1 MAHSVTEWLTALQ
14 QVMPRGKAWPRDN
27 DTDLNR
33 FLRALAER
41 LTRVEYDASRLHVEM
56 RAETTLQLLPEWEQY
71 LALPECGIAATTT
84 EARRRAV
91 VEKYRRKGGLATWQ
105 IEAAAAA
112 LGFTI
117 KVTAVLPHHCL
128 RDCMYPLHPA
138 RYRWMLKVEVPD
150 KDAGRF
156 TCIDDVMTPLISE
169 RTREL
174 ECLLKHYR
182 LAGTEYEYYYT
193 GE

>member
-1 MAHSVTEWLTALQ
+1 MWRCDRK
-14 QVMPRGKAWPRDN
+14 PRSSCCRSGR
-27 DTDLNR
+27 
-33 FLRALAER
+33 
-41 LTRVEYDASRLHVEM
+41 
-56 RAETTLQLLPEWEQY
+56 QY

-138 RYRWMLKVEVPD
+138 RYRWLLKVEVP
-150 KDAGRF
+150 
-156 TCIDDVMTPLISE
+156 E
-169 RTREL
+169 RCRAVYL
-174 ECLLKHYR
+174 Y
-182 LAGTEYEYYYT
+182 
-193 GE
+193 

>member
-1 MAHSVTEWLTALQ
+1 
-14 QVMPRGKAWPRDN
+14 
-27 DTDLNR
+27 
-33 FLRALAER
+33 
-41 LTRVEYDASRLHVEM
+41 
-56 RAETTLQLLPEWEQY
+56 
-71 LALPECGIAATTT
+71 ATTT

-91 VEKYRRKGGLATWQ
+91 VEKYHRKGGLATWQ

-138 RYRWMLKVEVPD
+138 RYRWLLKVEVPD

>member
-1 MAHSVTEWLTALQ
+1 
-14 QVMPRGKAWPRDN
+14 
-27 DTDLNR
+27 
-33 FLRALAER
+33 
-41 LTRVEYDASRLHVEM
+41 DASRLHVEM
-56 RAETTLQLLPEWEQY
+56 RPETTLQLLPEWEQY

-138 RYRWMLKVEVPD
+138 RYRWLLKVEVPD

>member
-1 MAHSVTEWLTALQ
+1 MAHSVTEWLAALQ

-27 DTDLNR
+27 DADLNR

-41 LTRVEYDASRLHVEM
+41 LNRTEYDASRLHVEM
-56 RAETTLQLLPEWEQY
+56 RPETTLRLLPEWEQY
-71 LALPECGIAATTT
+71 LALPECGIAPTTR

-91 VEKYRRKGGLATWQ
+91 VEKYRRRGGLATWQ
-105 IEAAAAA
+105 TEAAAAA

-138 RYRWMLKVEVPD
+138 RYRWMLKVNVPG

-156 TCIDDVMTPLISE
+156 TCIDGVMTPLISE

-174 ECLLKHYR
+174 EC
-182 LAGTEYEYYYT
+182 
-193 GE
+193 

>member
-1 MAHSVTEWLTALQ
+1 MTEWLTALQ

-27 DTDLNR
+27 DADLNR

-56 RAETTLQLLPEWEQY
+56 RPETTLQLLPEWEQY

-138 RYRWMLKVEVPD
+138 RYRWLLKVEVPD

>member
-1 MAHSVTEWLTALQ
+1 
-14 QVMPRGKAWPRDN
+14 
-27 DTDLNR
+27 
-33 FLRALAER
+33 
-41 LTRVEYDASRLHVEM
+41 TR
-56 RAETTLQLLPEWEQY
+56 
-71 LALPECGIAATTT
+71 

-91 VEKYRRKGGLATWQ
+91 VEKYRRRGGLATWQ
-105 IEAAAAA
+105 TEAAAAA

-138 RYRWMLKVEVPD
+138 RYRWMLKVNVPG

-156 TCIDDVMTPLISE
+156 TCIDGVMTPLISE